1 MFQCLRSYQL
11 AEGNDRYLRAVQSAT
26 RLQLEAEKAT
36 AVAFEI
42 YENSNAL
49 LEETA
54 GTERLATVLSDGTD
68 KETHGAIVQLIELC
82 GAEELLKTIRTV
94 QKHSVSKSSPAT
106 ITPPASLIAVCK
118 RYVSGVEDWQDW
130 SFDRIV
136 SLIKEGSSRVVALN
150 NQIAKRSRQKNTENK
165 VDYQEPGFSQQSL
178 SLITPQKLPSTPER
192 PRKPAPGRSETSE
205 ARSIRQSNDPTI
217 SNLRTQTTYL
227 EQSILQ
233 LQESYDQL
241 QVRRHILEL
250 ESELYMT
257 RLLYNHHFGLQI
269 AEDEALKYS
278 VKICNRIQPDASL
291 VGFRRPKCAPIQL
304 GDDFDDAGLRPV
316 QHYTPQYLYVM
327 VHDLPA
333 DIEDGIEVEM
343 ARKKAELHLLWLGT
357 RVQNIMAS
365 GNQPAI
371 AVMTACLNDIIS
383 YLPPRSVALAALF
396 VMISALLRWSETIRK
411 NVWINMQ
418 LHITTRNTISSTC
431 WDLSTGMVSFC
442 LVRVPWAHRSG
453 RPIDIVDYQESQQT
467 AVFAPTDS
475 VTEDNPCR
483 RFHRTSATSR
493 HSHILCEVRGRLE
506 PDQPE

>member
-205 ARSIRQSNDPTI
+205 VKQAKLDRYANQMTLQSPISGHRPPTWSSQSCNCRSHTINCRSEGTFSNW
-217 SNLRTQTTYL
+217 SL
-227 EQSILQ
+227 
-233 LQESYDQL
+233 SY
-241 QVRRHILEL
+241 I
-250 ESELYMT
+250 
-257 RLLYNHHFGLQI
+257 
-269 AEDEALKYS
+269 
-278 VKICNRIQPDASL
+278 
-291 VGFRRPKCAPIQL
+291 
-304 GDDFDDAGLRPV
+304 
-316 QHYTPQYLYVM
+316 
-327 VHDLPA
+327 
-333 DIEDGIEVEM
+333 
-343 ARKKAELHLLWLGT
+343 
-357 RVQNIMAS
+357 
-365 GNQPAI
+365 
-371 AVMTACLNDIIS
+371 
-383 YLPPRSVALAALF
+383 
-396 VMISALLRWSETIRK
+396 
-411 NVWINMQ
+411 
-418 LHITTRNTISSTC
+418 
-431 WDLSTGMVSFC
+431 
-442 LVRVPWAHRSG
+442 
-453 RPIDIVDYQESQQT
+453 
-467 AVFAPTDS
+467 
-475 VTEDNPCR
+475 
-483 RFHRTSATSR
+483 
-493 HSHILCEVRGRLE
+493 
-506 PDQPE
+506 